1 MFNKMRTAI
10 AGECGGPSVETIIG
24 IAVAL
29 IMGVA
34 LIALGRVV
42 VTWIKSASDQVK
54 NMQVGGI
61 AGTGQNP

>member
-1 MFNKMRTAI
+1 MIKNFKNAI

-34 LIALGRVV
+34 LLAFGRVV
-42 VTWIKSASDQVK
+42 VSWIGKAQTSVDS
-54 NMQVGGI
+54 MQVGQLGG
-61 AGTGQNP
+61 A

>member
-1 MFNKMRTAI
+1 MFNKMKTAI

-42 VTWIKSASDQVK
+42 VTWLSKASDQVE

-61 AGTGQNP
+61 GGTTQVN

>member
-1 MFNKMRTAI
+1 MFNKMKTAI

-42 VTWIKSASDQVK
+42 VTWLSTASDQVE

-61 AGTGQNP
+61 GGTSQTN

>member
-1 MFNKMRTAI
+1 MINRMKNAI

-34 LIALGRVV
+34 LIAFGRLVV
-42 VTWIKSASDQVK
+42 GWIGSAQNSV
-54 NMQVGGI
+54 NSMQVG
-61 AGTGQNP
+61 NLK

>member
-1 MFNKMRTAI
+1 MINRMRNAI

-34 LIALGRVV
+34 LIAFGRMVV
-42 VTWIKSASDQVK
+42 GWIGSAQNSV
-54 NMQVGGI
+54 NSMQVG
-61 AGTGQNP
+61 NLK

>member
-1 MFNKMRTAI
+1 MFNKMKTAI

-42 VTWIKSASDQVK
+42 VTWLSKASDQVE

-61 AGTGQNP
+61 GGVGQSN